1 MQHVSHTCGSQLVD
15 WIKEQKQNRIYQV
28 WKRKTAGTLR
38 SSESSWQ
45 IWGVNWSAGSY
56 QRGHCGHSILE
67 WSIRG
72 FKENSSVIDGFS
84 RTFEF
89 SCGMRVLNKLSLSL
103 HLPSA
108 SPPQLDQ
115 VCTLPSLEFLTEQ
128 SYDSLAPHG
137 VNPEGPSGHLWRGRF
152 TYKLWSPS
160 CVSCRAGNRLS
171 WRGDKET
178 VLKPPLST

>member
-137 VNPEGPSGHLWRGRF
+137 SQPWRAI
-152 TYKLWSPS
+152 WSPLERS
-160 CVSCRAGNRLS
+160 VHVQALEPIVC
-171 WRGDKET
+171 
-178 VLKPPLST
+178 